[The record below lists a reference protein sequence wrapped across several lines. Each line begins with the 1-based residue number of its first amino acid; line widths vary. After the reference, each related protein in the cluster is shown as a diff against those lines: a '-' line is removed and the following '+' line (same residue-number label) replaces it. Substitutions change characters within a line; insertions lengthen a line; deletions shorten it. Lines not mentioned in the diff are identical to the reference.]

1 VAILWVVSY
10 HYFALPAKAAG
21 IHAVPFLLVLADHGW
36 IGVNLFFVLSGYL
49 ITRGLA
55 GRPAG
60 LATLRGF
67 WVKRALR
74 IVPAYALLLLSLPV
88 ARHFWPASA
97 PDAWRVFNPS
107 VPLWSYIAFTQNFYI
122 ARLGYLGNDWLR
134 VLWSL
139 AVEMQFYLFISVALA
154 LIPPARAARWLALI
168 AAAAV
173 AFRFAVYLT
182 ADNPA
187 AALVVLLPS
196 RLDAFLLGGLLALA
210 PAAAGGAARTGAAL
224 GVAAAA
230 AAFMVALSRGGFRSL
245 SLYMVPLY
253 YTVLSAGCAAL
264 LDLCARPVRA
274 VALILGSRP
283 LAEAGRLSYFIY
295 LFHMPVALAVF
306 HFGLGAAPSLGG
318 RLGAAAMAASFAC
331 VCALAWLSFEYFEG
345 PLIGWSHAIAGPARP
360 RPAAAPAD

>member
-1 VAILWVVSY
+1 VVSY

-21 IHAVPFLLVLADHGW
+21 IHAVPFLFVLADHGW

-67 WVKRALR
+67 WVKRAMR
-74 IVPAYALLLLSLPV
+74 IVPAYALLLLSFSA
-88 ARHFWPASA
+88 ARALWPASA
-97 PDAWRVFNPS
+97 PDAARVFNTA
-107 VPLWSYIAFTQNFYI
+107 VPLWSYLAFAQNFYI
-122 ARLGYLGNDWLR
+122 ARIGYLGNDWLR

-139 AVEMQFYLFISVALA
+139 AVEMQFYLFISVALV
-154 LIPPARAARWLALI
+154 LIPPARAARSLALF

-173 AFRFAVYLT
+173 AFRFAIYLT
-182 ADNPA
+182 GENAD

-196 RLDAFLLGGLLALA
+196 RLDAFLLGGLLSLA
-210 PAAAGGAARTGAAL
+210 PAGAGGAARTGAAL
-224 GVAAAA
+224 GVAAGA
-230 AAFMVALSRGGFRSL
+230 AAFMAVLYRGGFRSL

-253 YTVLSAGCAAL
+253 YTVISVGCAAL

-318 RLGAAAMAASFAC
+318 RLGAAAMAASFAG
-331 VCALAWLSFEYFEG
+331 VWALAWLSFEYFEG
-345 PLIGWSHAIAGPARP
+345 PLIGWSHSLAGRARP
-360 RPAAAPAD
+360 GAAAAPAG